1 MTPATTSREKPP
13 KGQATRARILVRA
26 ATAFRDLGFHDAT
39 MRDIAAAAGM
49 HVGNLYYHF
58 PAGKSDL
65 LYECQRT
72 ALKLLL
78 DGARRIEAGS
88 GTAPEK
94 LRALVALHIHCLLV
108 ETGGSAAH
116 LEFRALPPARR
127 ATIARGRRAYEAV
140 FRRTLARGAKAGELR
155 AVDAK
160 LAALALL
167 GALNGIVTWWRPE
180 GDRSPEAIATSYAD
194 TLVGGLLP

>member
-1 MTPATTSREKPP
+1 MTTAAPSRAKPP
-13 KGQATRARILVRA
+13 KGEATRARILVRA
-26 ATAFRDLGFHDAT
+26 AAAFRDLGFHDAT

-49 HVGNLYYHF
+49 QVGNLYYHF

-65 LYECQRT
+65 LYECQRS

-78 DGARRIEAGS
+78 DGARRIDAG
-88 GTAPEK
+88 GGAAPDK
-94 LRALVALHIHCLLV
+94 LRAMIALHVRCLLV

-127 ATIARGRRAYEAV
+127 ATVARGRRAYEGV
-140 FRRTLARGAKAGELR
+140 LRRIVARGVKARELR

-160 LAALALL
+160 LAALSVL

>member
-1 MTPATTSREKPP
+1 MTTAAASRTKPP
-13 KGQATRARILVRA
+13 KGEATRARILVRA
-26 ATAFRDLGFHDAT
+26 AAAFRDLGFHDAT
-39 MRDIAAAAGM
+39 MRDIAAAAGTQ
-49 HVGNLYYHF
+49 VGNLYYHF

-78 DGARRIEAGS
+78 DGARRVEAGP
-88 GTAPEK
+88 GPAPEK
-94 LRALVALHIHCLLV
+94 LRALVALHVRCLLV

-116 LEFRALPPARR
+116 LEFRALPAHRR
-127 ATIARGRRAYEAV
+127 ATVARGRRAYEGV
-140 FRRTLARGAKAGELR
+140 VRRVVARGAKDGELR
-155 AVDAK
+155 PVDAK

-180 GDRSPEAIATSYAD
+180 GDRSPEAIATSYAE

>member
-1 MTPATTSREKPP
+1 MTPTATSREKPP
-13 KGQATRARILVRA
+13 KGEATRARILVRA
-26 ATAFRDLGFHDAT
+26 AAAFRGLGFHDAT
-39 MRDIAAAAGM
+39 MRDIAAAAGTQ
-49 HVGNLYYHF
+49 VGNLYYHF

-78 DGARRIEAGS
+78 DGARRIAAGA
-88 GTAPEK
+88 GTAPAK
-94 LRALVALHIHCLLV
+94 LRALVAGHVRCLLV

-116 LEFRALPPARR
+116 LEFRALPPSRR
-127 ATIARGRRAYEAV
+127 ATVARGRRAYETLV
-140 FRRTLARGAKAGELR
+140 RRLVARGVEAGELR
-155 AVDAK
+155 PVDAK

-180 GDRSPEAIATSYAD
+180 GDRSPEAIAASYAD
-194 TLVGGLLP
+194 TLVGGMLP